1 MKLLNIFLFY
11 LVTMSAVL
19 AHGPDGDHT
28 HEGTAGAQTQS
39 GTHPRIDAATE
50 SFEMVGQLQGG
61 QLSIL
66 IDRYETNEPVLNGK
80 LEAELNGLKAPAAFR
95 AEHGDYLITDAA
107 FLQALSRPGKHALV
121 FTLAAAD
128 ESDLLEG
135 SLEVKAAGRIEG
147 HSHFPWTWTGAGLL
161 AALVLMALAVKRR
174 RSKTSTG
181 K

>member
-11 LVTMSAVL
+11 LVTMSAAL
-19 AHGPDGDHT
+19 AHGPDGDHA
-28 HEGTAGAQTQS
+28 HEDSAGAQAQS
-39 GTHPRIDAATE
+39 GALPRIDASTE
-50 SFEMVGQLQGG
+50 SFELVGQLQGG
-61 QLSIL
+61 QLSVL

-95 AEHGDYLITDAA
+95 AEQGDYVISDAA

-135 SLEVKAAGRIEG
+135 TLEVKAAGGVDG
-147 HSHFPWTWTGAGLL
+147 HSRFPWAWTGAGLL
-161 AALVLMALAVKRR
+161 AVLVLMALAAKRR
-174 RSKTSTG
+174 RSKTLSG